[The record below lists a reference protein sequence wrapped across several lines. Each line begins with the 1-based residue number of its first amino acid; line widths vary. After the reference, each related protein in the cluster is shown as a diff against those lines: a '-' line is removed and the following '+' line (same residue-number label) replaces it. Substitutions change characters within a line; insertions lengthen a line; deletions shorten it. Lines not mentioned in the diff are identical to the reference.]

1 MKELKDAIYNVESG
15 DTNINIVL
23 NTNNSIVRVTL
34 NENKKINDSFINNI
48 SMIPFL
54 EKIVVK

>member
-34 NENKKINDSFINNI
+34 NENKKINDLFINNI